1 MKDLVDGYIARYGRA
16 PSRAH
21 VWALHEQA
29 FRSGRKPKDEELVSP
44 AEQLARWE
52 AKAAEHRVQALA
64 SIPGAVALYAA
75 EHGATGGAVARLGD
89 DARHRAIRIAV
100 AEVQRQNASD
110 VSVIEEYKQRGRI
123 YDGRRDD
130 MYDRA
135 VRNWLGDFL
144 AGKDTLLLAGS
155 NEEAAELAGNARR
168 QLIRPGRVRNSGDI
182 TLRDSNDASV
192 GELLRARQNSKI
204 PAAGK
209 PLENRDV
216 VRLVSWWTAGIRRQ
230 AIMQRQL
237 ADGRW
242 SQQFLVPGDYIAE
255 HCEVHLH
262 SSARIARARSHV
274 RFLTV
279 LGAKRERG
287 SAQVRPDAVSMTLP
301 SLLTWRDT
309 AEKRLCAAVRSVRD
323 EVRPGCRFSQRS
335 AYPVNGGCFAAAA
348 RRRPSSIQREMSA
361 VSAPAVAAGPSRSSI
376 ASASQMSR
384 RGFASTGAGHC
395 ASGSGS

>member
-192 GELLRARQNSKI
+192 GEL
-204 PAAGK
+204 
-209 PLENRDV
+209 
-216 VRLVSWWTAGIRRQ
+216 
-230 AIMQRQL
+230 QL
-237 ADGRW
+237 A
-242 SQQFLVPGDYIAE
+242 SPVPD
-255 HCEVHLH
+255 
-262 SSARIARARSHV
+262 
-274 RFLTV
+274 
-279 LGAKRERG
+279 
-287 SAQVRPDAVSMTLP
+287 PM
-301 SLLTWRDT
+301 
-309 AEKRLCAAVRSVRD
+309 
-323 EVRPGCRFSQRS
+323 
-335 AYPVNGGCFAAAA
+335 
-348 RRRPSSIQREMSA
+348 
-361 VSAPAVAAGPSRSSI
+361 
-376 ASASQMSR
+376 
-384 RGFASTGAGHC
+384 
-395 ASGSGS
+395 SGS